1 MFRRNSRLSQRN
13 EVFCRLI
20 RDRCEISLLISIEF
34 ERISYFL
41 FLQKSS
47 KSLWF
52 TDDFRGNRSYI
63 ICANLVNIGSG
74 VWRYYP
80 LEEKR
85 LMKTWKKWK
94 LLVNITVI
102 FYRKNMV
109 VGPPELNTSKVG
121 ALVSFEHTNK
131 VT

>member
-63 ICANLVNIGSG
+63 ICSNLVNIGSDI
-74 VWRYYP
+74 WRYYP

-85 LMKTWKKWK
+85 LMKT
-94 LLVNITVI
+94 
-102 FYRKNMV
+102 
-109 VGPPELNTSKVG
+109 
-121 ALVSFEHTNK
+121 
-131 VT
+131 